1 MFYYY
6 LIINLIH
13 VPLSRCTILTLVLP
27 TCIYKKNNTN
37 LVTVAHHNRECF
49 LRQNCCLNCI
59 LIIEFH
65 YARMTEVSNRCT
77 ALCLSIRICLHK
89 KSRPYLNTIQGQ
101 KHMCTNTKMPEWR
114 KKLKLVSY

>member
-1 MFYYY
+1 MYHSNAGLADMY
-6 LIINLIH
+6 LF
-13 VPLSRCTILTLVLP
+13 
-27 TCIYKKNNTN
+27 KKKH
-37 LVTVAHHNRECF
+37 LVTVTVAQHNRECF

-89 KSRPYLNTIQGQ
+89 KSRPYLNTISRSKARVPIQ
-101 KHMCTNTKMPEWR
+101 KCQNGEKNLNLSLTNR
-114 KKLKLVSY
+114 FFLFFSIIY